1 MSFSSKVKEE
11 LLEINVE
18 TRHCKIAELTAL
30 LVFSGKVSISENDE
44 YRISLQTE
52 NRFVTKRF
60 DYLLRDIINGRPEVS
75 VRKNMKNK
83 NLQYLLLIKGE
94 AAKELLLVSKLLDKS
109 GDIRGDMSLVSKLII
124 QKSCCKRAFIRGA
137 FLSAGSI
144 SDPEKGY
151 HFEIVANSE
160 QKAASLKEI
169 LGSFGLNSK
178 IVKRKKYYPV
188 YVKEGEELSE
198 LLGLMEA
205 QKAILS
211 YEQVRVVKDVRNRV
225 NRNVNLETA
234 NLNKTVKAANKII
247 SDIEYIRDFMGLY
260 KLPKALEELAEL
272 RLSHPEASLSELSG
286 LLSNTVGKSG
296 VNHRLQKMSRIAD
309 ELRMKR
315 EEW

>member
-30 LVFSGKVSISENDE
+30 LVFSGKVSISENNE

>member
-44 YRISLQTE
+44 YWISLQTE

-83 NLQYLLLIKGE
+83 NLQYLLLVKGE
-94 AAKELLLVSKLLDKS
+94 TAKELLLVSKLLDKS